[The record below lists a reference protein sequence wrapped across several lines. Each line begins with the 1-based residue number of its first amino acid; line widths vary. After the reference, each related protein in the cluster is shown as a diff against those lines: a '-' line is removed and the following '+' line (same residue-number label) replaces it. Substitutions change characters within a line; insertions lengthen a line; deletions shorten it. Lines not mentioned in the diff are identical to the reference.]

1 MAIILQRQEAVAGPQ
16 GSFPAL
22 TEKCLVKK
30 MYPLF
35 LSAYILV
42 FCQYFFTFFL
52 VLNMISP
59 DMFDVIYPE
68 PMEILGNLKY

>member
-30 MYPLF
+30 NVSPVFICIYFSF
-35 LSAYILV
+35 LSILLP
-42 FCQYFFTFFL
+42 FFL
-52 VLNMISP
+52 AVQDSSIGDIVS
-59 DMFDVIYPE
+59 E
-68 PMEILGNLKY
+68 

>member
-30 MYPLF
+30 NVSPVFICIYFNF
-35 LSAYILV
+35 LSILLHI
-42 FCQYFFTFFL
+42 FL
-52 VLNMISP
+52 SIKHDLVSKVGRKL
-59 DMFDVIYPE
+59 
-68 PMEILGNLKY
+68 

>member
-30 MYPLF
+30 MYPL
-35 LSAYILV
+35 
-42 FCQYFFTFFL
+42 
-52 VLNMISP
+52 P

-68 PMEILGNLKY
+68 PMEILGNLKYLKIFETFGKI